1 MTTESARP
9 NGDDPPHV
17 DTATMRA
24 ADQCL
29 GFSYAAFESLVRDF
43 AETVPALLLQHRETA
58 DLAFAVERLGLVD
71 SLRTRFTVAIIG
83 QMRAGKST
91 LLNALMGCRLAPT
104 GVNETT
110 ATVNWFRHGEGE
122 QCQRFRVHWNDGSSE
137 DHPLSAI
144 DAWLGRSEQAQHT
157 QALDFFADTPF
168 LRLANLVD
176 TPGTRSVLDTHEQTV
191 QGFLAER
198 LETETLRQGGR
209 ADAIIYAINP
219 VARQDDREL
228 LALFEERSRLPGASA
243 YNSIAVMQKWEHLD
257 DDGDPLAAARR
268 KCARLRDQLQ
278 GKVAEV
284 IPVSG
289 MLALLAA
296 EQPPSVW
303 DQIAHLAVTSSA
315 ETLEDLLL
323 SDAYFCDD
331 HPQAALDSAARRAL
345 LQAVT
350 WPALRF
356 CLGLAQREHIDSGAT
371 LVRRVRETSGIDR
384 LQQVLQTRFFAL
396 SGLIKAGTVLR
407 KAWQPCD
414 QALLLLRDLT
424 EQRRMERQQADQAA
438 QLLRGLIT
446 GTPALAQVL
455 DYVSASTAAVDNEQ
469 RRAEATWDRLEQI
482 RSRAE
487 QGFRFLDADLAC
499 LEQLERLPADS
510 LDAER
515 RDELR
520 RLFGGDG
527 PGLYQRLGVTAET
540 PLDASLETQVW
551 DRRDAW
557 AAQRA
562 QSAHSLAPLFDH
574 AVDCLDRVLEE
585 IEAEIEVE
593 IEAQPE
599 QQAHD

>member
-1 MTTESARP
+1 MTTKRALSAS
-9 NGDDPPHV
+9 GE
-17 DTATMRA
+17 TARTDSA
-24 ADQCL
+24 TQHDATQSL
-29 GFSYAAFESLVRDF
+29 GFSYAAFEALVREF
-43 AETVPALLLQHRETA
+43 AETVPALLLKHRETA

-83 QMRAGKST
+83 QMRVGKST

-122 QCQRFRVHWNDGSSE
+122 QCQRFRVHWNDASSE

-144 DAWLGRSEQAQHT
+144 DAWLGRSEQAQRT

-176 TPGTRSVLDTHEQTV
+176 TPGTRSVLETHEQTV

-257 DDGDPLAAARR
+257 DDGDPLAAARH
-268 KCARLRDQLQ
+268 KCERLRSQLQ

-296 EQPPSVW
+296 EQPPCVW
-303 DQIAHLAVTSSA
+303 DQIAHLAVASSA
-315 ETLEDLLL
+315 DTLEDLRL
-323 SDAYFCDD
+323 SDDKFCNDY
-331 HPQAALDSAARRAL
+331 PQATLDSAARRAL

-356 CLGLAQREHIDSGAT
+356 CLGLAHREQIDSGAT

-424 EQRRMERQQADQAA
+424 EQHRMARRQADQSA
-438 QLLRGLIT
+438 QLLRDLIA
-446 GTPALAQVL
+446 GTPALRQVL

-469 RRAEATWDRLEQI
+469 RRAEETWDRLESL
-482 RSRAE
+482 RTRAE

-499 LEQLERLPADS
+499 MEQLERLPADS
-510 LDAER
+510 LDAALRE
-515 RDELR
+515 ELR

-527 PGLYQRLGVTAET
+527 PGLYQRLGLAAET
-540 PLDASLETQVW
+540 PLDVSMEAQIW
-551 DRRDAW
+551 DRRDAL
-557 AAQRA
+557 AARRA
-562 QSAHSLAPLFDH
+562 QSAHSLAPLFEH
-574 AVDCLDRVLEE
+574 AIECLDRILEE
-585 IEAEIEVE
+585 IEAEIE
-593 IEAQPE
+593 AHPE
-599 QQAHD
+599 QQNHD